1 MHALETKW
9 SMKQKIIWK
18 VVIFRVKVCMKID
31 QGGPKANIENFKNN
45 SLLNKYHSNELQS
58 DDKRLPNNG
67 SVKIVTKS
75 MLI

>member
-31 QGGPKANIENFKNN
+31 QGGPKANIANFKSNN
-45 SLLNKYHSNELQS
+45 LLKKYHSNELQS
-58 DDKRLPNNG
+58 DDKSLPNNG
-67 SVKIVTKS
+67 SVKTVTKS
-75 MLI
+75 M